1 MIKRVLNKFHRIYIH
16 FLYSLNFSQTFVQK
30 GKIGNHIIMYHG
42 VDLIENKT
50 FNQRFIGVENFRK
63 QLIYL
68 KNHTHIISL
77 TDFFEGKF
85 NSTKNNVAI
94 TFDDGFLNNY
104 KYAVPILNELEIPAT
119 IYVTG
124 LNLTPYHI
132 IWPDF
137 VDIHTHYVGDHL
149 EVEGEVYIKK
159 GNRFYHQ
166 ESNESLLQIIKDKG
180 DFRFKEVVFQAFQQ
194 HLPPHFS
201 LDSTLDDY
209 WKLMTDEQIKEV
221 DRSPYVR
228 IESHSFMHN
237 NLGNISLASALEE
250 LKTSKDYLENL
261 LQREVTHLAYPD
273 GSYTRELIDAASH
286 LGFKYQVAADG
297 YLFPTLDEVDERM
310 LDRMGFYP
318 GNTWANQL
326 DMLFKR
332 ESVKK

>member
-1 MIKRVLNKFHRIYIH
+1 MINRILNKARRTIIHRQ
-16 FLYSLNFSQTFVQK
+16 YSLGLSQNMINP
-30 GKIGNHIIMYHG
+30 GKTGNHVIMYHG
-42 VDLIENKT
+42 VDLFENKT
-50 FNQRFIGVENFRK
+50 FNLRFIGLENFRN

-68 KNHTHIISL
+68 KRHTNIISL

-85 NSTKNNVAI
+85 DPAKNNVAI

-104 KYAVPILNELEIPAT
+104 KYAVPLLNELEIPAT

-124 LNLTPYHI
+124 LNLTPYHV

-137 VDIHTHYVGDHL
+137 IDIHTQYVGDHL
-149 EVEGEVYIKK
+149 EVEGEVYTKK

-166 ESNESLLQIIKDKG
+166 ESKESLLQIIKDKG
-180 DFRFKEVVFQAFQQ
+180 DFKFKEVVFEAFQQ

-201 LDSTLDDY
+201 LDSRLDDY

-221 DRSPYVR
+221 DKSKYVC
-228 IESHSFMHN
+228 IESHSYMHN
-237 NLGNISLASALEE
+237 NLGNISLTSAVDE
-250 LKTSKDYLENL
+250 LKTSKKYLENL

-273 GSYTRELIDAASH
+273 GSYTRELIDAANH

-297 YLFPTLDEVDERM
+297 YLFPLLDKNDERI

-332 ESVKK
+332 ESVKN

>member
-1 MIKRVLNKFHRIYIH
+1 MVNRLLNKTIRTIIH
-16 FLYSLNFSQTFVQK
+16 SKYALGFSQK
-30 GKIGNHIIMYHG
+30 KINPGKIGNHIIMYHG
-42 VDLIENKT
+42 VDLVENKK
-50 FNQRFIGVENFRK
+50 FNQRFIGLSNLKK

-68 KNHTHIISL
+68 KKNVNLISM
-77 TDFFEGKF
+77 TDFFEEKF
-85 NSTKNNVAI
+85 DSSKNNVAI

-104 KYAVPILNELEIPAT
+104 KYAVPLLNELEIPAT

-137 VDIHTHYVGDHL
+137 IDIHTQYVGDHL
-149 EVEGEVYIKK
+149 EVEGEVYTKK

-166 ESNESLLQIIKDKG
+166 ERNESLLQIIKDKG
-180 DFRFKEVVFQAFQQ
+180 DFRFKEVVFDVFKKY
-194 HLPPHFS
+194 LPAHFS

-221 DRSPYVR
+221 DQTKYVR

-250 LKTSKDYLENL
+250 LKISKNYLENL

-273 GSYTRELIDAASH
+273 GSYTRELIDEACR

-297 YLFPTLDEVDERM
+297 YLFPTLDEADERI

-326 DMLFKR
+326 DMLFKN
-332 ESVKK
+332 